1 MKLCINKSVRLKIF
15 TQIKTCPWEVHSDF
29 FFFKI
34 AMFKDFLNSR
44 RKKKQGDYG
53 SHQLREV
60 QCCNHILLLFPLF
73 PPLTGFK
80 LWSYNDTLLG
90 IWNFKGTDCLSTN
103 KQLFKTA
110 WILWSF
116 KHKLW
121 GLILVTLK
129 ANLGWV
135 SHSLS
140 PRASRSVRILMR
152 FIIAAFPAFF
162 SVSFFCSAPFLPHPR
177 AVGRF
182 YDDPLT
188 EDQP

>member
-1 MKLCINKSVRLKIF
+1 MRSP
-15 TQIKTCPWEVHSDF
+15 QWF

-162 SVSFFCSAPFLPHPR
+162 SFHFHGMPFSIPSLLVCMCYHIWSKFLVGSLYPGLVS
-177 AVGRF
+177 
-182 YDDPLT
+182 DPVSHSVFAWSI
-188 EDQP
+188 